1 MNDSDERF
9 RQILDQAST
18 AAWDQKW
25 DDAAQY
31 YRQALELSPDNPL
44 VLSNLGLALHELQEF
59 DEALVCYQKAA
70 KAAPED
76 PLPLE
81 RMGQIFASLN
91 QNEEAIINSLRA
103 AELNLK
109 SKSLNR
115 AIENLEFVISL
126 QPENIHAHLRLAV
139 INEKIGNKEDAI
151 KEILLL
157 ASLYQHS
164 GNADKAFQ
172 AIQHAQELDPDNLEV
187 TKYLSLINASKS
199 LPLPP
204 QLKGLAPG
212 GKGKA
217 PAQLSSPS
225 IDAQRDLN
233 IDPIQSSCNRALS
246 YLADLVF
253 ETMEEDIS
261 DTEAPRR
268 GLQSLM
274 QGVRG
279 LSQQTSS
286 SKVLLHLNQ
295 AIDFHTRTEY
305 RSAADE
311 IEKAIEAGLSHPAAF
326 FEIGWLYFQNE
337 RMESAI
343 KYLKMAAGHEDF
355 ALGARLLSGKILYQL
370 KRYNEASIDYLHAL
384 KYADIALI
392 AKKYR
397 EELLQ
402 SYEPIIENLQQ
413 EEAEETHKRISESIS
428 RMLHRNDWRNYL
440 YQTRMQLTGS
450 KDNPISDGKVVP
462 LVEIILHA
470 GSNQVLDSITHINRL
485 KKEGL
490 LRSAMEEAY
499 YILQFAPSYLP
510 LHALMVELLLQEGNI
525 EDAIIKMKIIAQSY
539 ISRGETSRAIEY
551 YEKILELAPMDLAGR
566 RQLIDQLIL
575 NGQSVKALN
584 QYLEL
589 GEIYYNLAEIDE
601 ARKIYAAAIK
611 LAQLPGVD
619 DHSKI
624 KVYQRQADLY
634 MQNLDWRQAL
644 DSFEQI
650 LAIDPGE
657 ENAAYNMISLHL
669 QTNQDDRAYPVIE
682 NYLKYLFQH
691 NKLDDALTF
700 MNSLVQEFPNQPI
713 LKLKLAEIYEKK
725 GQNQEAIVQYDA
737 AGDIFLGRGDRKSAI
752 KAVEAILS
760 LNPEKSSD
768 YKKLLVQLRDQQ
780 NPFV

>member
-1 MNDSDERF
+1 MD
-9 RQILDQAST
+9 
-18 AAWDQKW
+18 
-25 DDAAQY
+25 
-31 YRQALELSPDNPL
+31 
-44 VLSNLGLALHELQEF
+44 
-59 DEALVCYQKAA
+59 
-70 KAAPED
+70 
-76 PLPLE
+76 
-81 RMGQIFASLN
+81 
-91 QNEEAIINSLRA
+91 
-103 AELNLK
+103 
-109 SKSLNR
+109 
-115 AIENLEFVISL
+115 
-126 QPENIHAHLRLAV
+126 
-139 INEKIGNKEDAI
+139 
-151 KEILLL
+151 
-157 ASLYQHS
+157 
-164 GNADKAFQ
+164 
-172 AIQHAQELDPDNLEV
+172 
-187 TKYLSLINASKS
+187 
-199 LPLPP
+199 
-204 QLKGLAPG
+204 
-212 GKGKA
+212 
-217 PAQLSSPS
+217 
-225 IDAQRDLN
+225 
-233 IDPIQSSCNRALS
+233 
-246 YLADLVF
+246 
-253 ETMEEDIS
+253 EDIS

-525 EDAIIKMKIIAQSY
+525 EDAIVKMKIIAQSY

-575 NGQSVKALN
+575 NGQSVKASIN
-584 QYLEL
+584 IWSWERF
-589 GEIYYNLAEIDE
+589 ITI
-601 ARKIYAAAIK
+601 
-611 LAQLPGVD
+611 
-619 DHSKI
+619 
-624 KVYQRQADLY
+624 
-634 MQNLDWRQAL
+634 
-644 DSFEQI
+644 
-650 LAIDPGE
+650 
-657 ENAAYNMISLHL
+657 
-669 QTNQDDRAYPVIE
+669 
-682 NYLKYLFQH
+682 
-691 NKLDDALTF
+691 
-700 MNSLVQEFPNQPI
+700 
-713 LKLKLAEIYEKK
+713 
-725 GQNQEAIVQYDA
+725 
-737 AGDIFLGRGDRKSAI
+737 
-752 KAVEAILS
+752 
-760 LNPEKSSD
+760 
-768 YKKLLVQLRDQQ
+768 
-780 NPFV
+780 

>member
-1 MNDSDERF
+1 
-9 RQILDQAST
+9 
-18 AAWDQKW
+18 
-25 DDAAQY
+25 
-31 YRQALELSPDNPL
+31 
-44 VLSNLGLALHELQEF
+44 
-59 DEALVCYQKAA
+59 
-70 KAAPED
+70 
-76 PLPLE
+76 
-81 RMGQIFASLN
+81 
-91 QNEEAIINSLRA
+91 
-103 AELNLK
+103 
-109 SKSLNR
+109 
-115 AIENLEFVISL
+115 
-126 QPENIHAHLRLAV
+126 
-139 INEKIGNKEDAI
+139 
-151 KEILLL
+151 
-157 ASLYQHS
+157 
-164 GNADKAFQ
+164 
-172 AIQHAQELDPDNLEV
+172 
-187 TKYLSLINASKS
+187 
-199 LPLPP
+199 
-204 QLKGLAPG
+204 
-212 GKGKA
+212 
-217 PAQLSSPS
+217 
-225 IDAQRDLN
+225 
-233 IDPIQSSCNRALS
+233 
-246 YLADLVF
+246 
-253 ETMEEDIS
+253 MEEDIS

-700 MNSLVQEFPNQPI
+700 MNSLVQEFPNQPT
-713 LKLKLAEIYEKK
+713 LKLKLAEVYEKK